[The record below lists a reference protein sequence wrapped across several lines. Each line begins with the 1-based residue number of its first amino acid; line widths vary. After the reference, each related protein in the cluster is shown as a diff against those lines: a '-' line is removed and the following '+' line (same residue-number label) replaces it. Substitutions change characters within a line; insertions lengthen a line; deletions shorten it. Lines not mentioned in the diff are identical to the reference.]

1 MREGVRQDFSSP
13 PWKSSMKKKDNQCCL
28 KLMQVCIHIILKYVK
43 AANFLWGFAPKL
55 LVENVT
61 FAERVLEVFDTA
73 KWQALKSGQKG
84 SHLMFKDNS
93 YYIYPKM
100 GQFWAQNYF
109 FEFFSKY
116 IHWAFMNLY
125 LMKGNKKKVKVTV
138 FNFGR
143 KFSLFP

>member
-1 MREGVRQDFSSP
+1 M
-13 PWKSSMKKKDNQCCL
+13 
-28 KLMQVCIHIILKYVK
+28 
-43 AANFLWGFAPKL
+43 
-55 LVENVT
+55 VENVT

-84 SHLMFKDNS
+84 SRLMFKDNS
-93 YYIYPKM
+93 YYIYAKM
-100 GQFWAQNYF
+100 GHFWAQNYF

-116 IHWAFMNLY
+116 INWAFMNLY
-125 LMKGNKKKVKVTV
+125 LMKGNKKKVKATA